1 MDYGFI
7 DQSHDVLLPAN
18 PFPMNGAT
26 TRGETPLSQSEMER
40 LAAAL
45 KLDLIAIHHGGFSG
59 LDSEALVVLML
70 IV

>member
-1 MDYGFI
+1 
-7 DQSHDVLLPAN
+7 
-18 PFPMNGAT
+18 
-26 TRGETPLSQSEMER
+26 MER

-70 IV
+70 IVGMRSIVSRAVV